1 MLKKIIKSLYFTILL
16 YFLFLKSASTEIV
29 KSIEILGN
37 ERIADETILMFS
49 KIKIGSD
56 LDKNDINN
64 SLSLLYESNFFENV
78 NINFSNK
85 QKMIVD
91 NWFKIYTKFYNHSLK
106 NQTCYLIIPYLA
118 KQEMVRPHLMII
130 LFFVG

>member
-1 MLKKIIKSLYFTILL
+1 MLKKITKSLYFTILL

-64 SLSLLYESNFFENV
+64 S
-78 NINFSNK
+78 
-85 QKMIVD
+85 
-91 NWFKIYTKFYNHSLK
+91 
-106 NQTCYLIIPYLA
+106 
-118 KQEMVRPHLMII
+118 
-130 LFFVG
+130 